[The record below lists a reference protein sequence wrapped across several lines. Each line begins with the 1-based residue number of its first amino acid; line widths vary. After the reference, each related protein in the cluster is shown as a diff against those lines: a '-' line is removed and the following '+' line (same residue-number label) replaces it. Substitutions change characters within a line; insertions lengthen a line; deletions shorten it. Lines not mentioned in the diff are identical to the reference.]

1 MRLLLQSAAF
11 GDGDKIK
18 TKYTCDGENISP
30 PLSWNYES
38 IDVKSFAILCED
50 PDAHDKPLIHWILF
64 NIPKGERVLLPGL
77 SDMKVISKG
86 IKEGKNSFG
95 KIGYNGPCPP
105 EGEEHRYFFRIYA
118 LDSLLD
124 LEKGIEQGQ
133 FLDSIQGHVLANG
146 ELMGVYSR

>member
-1 MRLLLQSAAF
+1 MRLLLQSIVF

-18 TKYTCDGENISP
+18 TQYTCDGENISL

-38 IDVKSFAILCED
+38 KDLKSFAIVCED
-50 PDAHDKPLIHWILF
+50 IDAQDKPFIHWIIF
-64 NIPKGERVLLPGL
+64 NIPGNYRELLIDLTDLRGL
-77 SDMKVISKG
+77 PRG

-105 EGEEHRYFFRIYA
+105 EGEEHRYVFRIYA

-124 LEKGIEQGQ
+124 LENGVDQEQ
-133 FLDSIQGHVLANG
+133 FLDAIQGHVLTEG
-146 ELMGVYSR
+146 ELMGTYQR